1 MFTLKLSMSKL
12 KQSSDPILPG
22 ESVASIEEFEGGK
35 NTYIDN
41 GLIRS
46 AAVGHK
52 VLDFKRRTVRIEQ
65 KNPPILPKLG
75 DILVGYVEMLFSSM
89 MSIRVL
95 YINDTKSTSGFSAI
109 SSVKIGSSG
118 GGWSRDRGDR
128 RGRTIFRVGDILR
141 GRVVSLLN
149 STIHITIEEKEFG
162 VVYTTCFNCGGD
174 TVPVNKS
181 VKCIECGVVE
191 ERKLT
196 SDYGKETFRLIQ
208 KTGKA

>member
-1 MFTLKLSMSKL
+1 MCQVNVVPSVTSSLYFRRENPSDHSFNVTVIIFNAHTKVSMSKL

-65 KNPPILPKLG
+65 KNPPILPKVG

-89 MSIRVL
+89 MSIRVTL
-95 YINDTKSTSGFSAI
+95 YKRHKINIWFFRHFI
-109 SSVKIGSSG
+109 S
-118 GGWSRDRGDR
+118 
-128 RGRTIFRVGDILR
+128 
-141 GRVVSLLN
+141 
-149 STIHITIEEKEFG
+149 
-162 VVYTTCFNCGGD
+162 
-174 TVPVNKS
+174 
-181 VKCIECGVVE
+181 
-191 ERKLT
+191 
-196 SDYGKETFRLIQ
+196 
-208 KTGKA
+208 

>member
-1 MFTLKLSMSKL
+1 M
-12 KQSSDPILPG
+12 
-22 ESVASIEEFEGGK
+22 
-35 NTYIDN
+35 
-41 GLIRS
+41 
-46 AAVGHK
+46 
-52 VLDFKRRTVRIEQ
+52 DFKRRTVRIEQ

-162 VVYTTCFNCGGD
+162 VIYATCFNCGGD
-174 TVPVNKS
+174 TVPVNKN

-208 KTGKA
+208 KTGNA